1 MPSLPQEWKK
11 EKANRSVSYA
21 SVFTKGEFDAVDP
34 DTTDYLMGKRK
45 TTTRK
50 KREMEKE
57 KEEERTEKKTR

>member
-45 TTTRK
+45 TRRR